1 MDKRYFLYFL
11 FMSFFFCLFWLRNFI
26 IGKIIG
32 FVVIVKL
39 ILVVS
44 KGIYSGDVVRII
56 LIKDVVESFEFF
68 LDSVGVLFVLF
79 LV

>member
-1 MDKRYFLYFL
+1 
-11 FMSFFFCLFWLRNFI
+11 MSFCFCLFLLRNFI

-44 KGIYSGDVVRII
+44 KGNYRGDVVRII
-56 LIKDVVESFEFF
+56 LIIDVFDM
-68 LDSVGVLFVLF
+68 LGLFK
-79 LV
+79 

>member
-1 MDKRYFLYFL
+1 
-11 FMSFFFCLFWLRNFI
+11 MSFCFCLFLLRNFI

-44 KGIYSGDVVRII
+44 KGNYRGDVVRII
-56 LIKDVVESFEFF
+56 LIIDVVDIF
-68 LDSVGVLFVLF
+68 GLFVESVSF
-79 LV
+79 LLVLC